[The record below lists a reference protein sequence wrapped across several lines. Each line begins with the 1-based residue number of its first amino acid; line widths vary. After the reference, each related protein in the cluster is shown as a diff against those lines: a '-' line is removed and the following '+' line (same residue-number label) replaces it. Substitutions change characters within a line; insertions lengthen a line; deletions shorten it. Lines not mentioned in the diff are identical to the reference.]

1 MREKIFN
8 IIEARA
14 SDSAIGRVYDCFM
27 MVTILISLVPL
38 TVKANSTW
46 ITAIDYITAVIFI
59 IDYVLRLITA
69 DYKLNKGKI
78 SFIRYPFTFMALV
91 DLISILPSITLLN
104 GGLKVLRIFRLIRT
118 FRVFRVFKGFRY
130 SKSIRIIICVFEKQR
145 DKLLVVCSFAIAYII
160 VCALIIFNVEP
171 DTFDTFF
178 DAIYWSTV
186 TLTTVGFGDIFAVS
200 VAGRIITMISSIVG
214 IAIVALPAGIITA
227 GYMDEIN
234 SEHESQK

>member
-14 SDSAIGRVYDCFM
+14 SDSTISRIYDFFM
-27 MVTILISLVPL
+27 MATILISLLPL
-38 TVKANSTW
+38 TVKVNSTW
-46 ITAIDYITAVIFI
+46 ATTIDFITVVIFI
-59 IDYVLRLITA
+59 IDYVLRLMTA
-69 DYKLNKGKI
+69 DYKLNKGKK
-78 SFIRYPFTFMALV
+78 SFIQYPFTFMALV

-104 GGLKVLRIFRLIRT
+104 GGLKVLRIFRLMRT

-130 SKSIRIIICVFEKQR
+130 SKSIRIVISVFKKQK
-145 DKLLVVCSFAIAYII
+145 DTLLVVCSFAVAYII

-171 DTFDTFF
+171 DTFNTFF

-200 VAGRIITMISSIVG
+200 VAGRIITMISSVVG

-227 GYMDEIN
+227 GYMEEIN
-234 SEHESQK
+234 SEHNS